1 MIGQEL
7 FLWLIEVV
15 IHTFFREVQVRGSYN
30 IPKSGATIIVIA
42 PHANQFLDAILTIYN
57 VYRNTNGRW
66 CAFVEAAVSFRRL
79 VVGFLSRCAG
89 ALPVERAQDLLE
101 FKDQGEITF
110 EDYDSDPTLI
120 KGINTHFTKTCMVK
134 GLIGL
139 PNSLGNAQILEIID
153 DKHLKLSKT
162 FQQSKA
168 IELLSNNKTSKFK
181 SAPKIDNSKIFKAVF
196 HHLHDGGVIAIAPEG
211 GSHDRT
217 ELLPF
222 KPGVAIMALGAV
234 AEKLD
239 ESNKDTYDPNFEVKI
254 VPCGMNYFHAHKF
267 RSRAVFDFGKP
278 IIVTAQDGKEYKE
291 NSRKK
296 VGELLEQITE
306 AVKSVTI
313 QSPDYETLMTIQ
325 AARRL
330 YTQNKKLPLSKT
342 IQINRNMLTGYS
354 KFKDDPKIKH
364 LKESVLNYNR
374 KLFELGI
381 RDHQVE
387 NATENKF
394 NNFILL
400 LSRLS
405 QLIIF
410 FVLSLPGVVL
420 FSPVFI
426 ATSIIS
432 HKKQKQAL
440 KASSVKIKAKDVI
453 GSWKVLVGL
462 VLAPLLYLTYSIIGT
477 FIIIFKLQIINYSLF
492 NLIFVFI
499 LNWAFFVLMTYS
511 SLKTGEV
518 GMDILKSISPLAI
531 SLTSNSNELKDL
543 QNERKN
549 LSFEVTEVVN
559 ELGPKVFPHL
569 KSLNVENLSLHRQTQ
584 EEKDAQEIAEDDEY
598 QRRVVVSTRMKR
610 SNSEVSLES
619 GFTDLA
625 SNGES
630 SHTNLPNLSNISIF
644 PDVLQMRDSSGDS
657 SESESH
663 TTGSSSLRR
672 SPSISVDSNF
682 SSNSWVNLKQNQSG
696 SSSATASGS
705 GNIDLNEASILNRIR
720 KGVIERNKEE
730 EEETFADNNDDGDN

>member
-1 MIGQEL
+1 
-7 FLWLIEVV
+7 
-15 IHTFFREVQVRGSYN
+15 
-30 IPKSGATIIVIA
+30 
-42 PHANQFLDAILTIYN
+42 
-57 VYRNTNGRW
+57 
-66 CAFVEAAVSFRRL
+66 
-79 VVGFLSRCAG
+79 
-89 ALPVERAQDLLE
+89 
-101 FKDQGEITF
+101 
-110 EDYDSDPTLI
+110 
-120 KGINTHFTKTCMVK
+120 MVK

-153 DKHLKLSKT
+153 DEHLKLTKT

-196 HHLHDGGVIAIAPEG
+196 HHLHDGGIIAIAPEG

-254 VPCGMNYFHAHKF
+254 VPCGMNYFHPHKF

-278 IIVTAQDGKEYKE
+278 IIVTAQDGREYKE

-296 VGELLEQITE
+296 VGELLEEITE
-306 AVKSVTI
+306 AVKAVTI

-330 YTQNKKLPLSKT
+330 YTQNKKLPLSQT

-405 QLIIF
+405 QLTIF
-410 FVLSLPGVVL
+410 LVLSLPGVVL

-432 HKKQKQAL
+432 HKKQKEAL
-440 KASSVKIKAKDVI
+440 KSSSVKIKAKDVI

-462 VLAPLLYLTYSIIGT
+462 VFAPLLYLTYSIMGT
-477 FIIIFKLQIINYSLF
+477 FIIIFKLQIVNYSLF
-492 NLIFVFI
+492 NSLLVFI

-518 GMDILKSISPLAI
+518 GMDILKSLSPLAI
-531 SLTSNSNELKDL
+531 SLTSNSNELQVLK
-543 QNERKN
+543 NERKN

-569 KSLNVENLSLHRQTQ
+569 KTLNIENLSLHRQTQ
-584 EEKDAQEIAEDDEY
+584 EEKDAQDIAEDDEY
-598 QRRVVVSTRMKR
+598 QRRVVSARRNR

-619 GFTDLA
+619 GFTDNDA
-625 SNGES
+625 SD
-630 SHTNLPNLSNISIF
+630 TNLPNLSNISIF
-644 PDVLQMRDSSGDS
+644 PDVLQMKDSSGDS
-657 SESESH
+657 SESEPQS
-663 TTGSSSLRR
+663 TTSSSFKR
-672 SPSISVDSNF
+672 SPSSTSVDSNF
-682 SSNSWVNLKQNQSG
+682 SSNSWVNLKQSQSG
-696 SSSATASGS
+696 SSGTASGS
-705 GNIDLNEASILNRIR
+705 GNSDLNETSILNRIR
-720 KGVIERNKEE
+720 KNVIERNKEE
-730 EEETFADNNDDGDN
+730 GKEQDTLADDDNDDEDA